1 MLGVRVEEDRLLIE
15 PRLGNL
21 TYARGKGVTPYGTVL
36 ADWQQG
42 KTPASLSFNIELPK
56 GVSGELRLPILQPG
70 FTVEVNGRKVLD
82 NGKLRKGV
90 EGRIEGRWLLVNNVK
105 GTVLGRIYE

>member
-1 MLGVRVEEDRLLIE
+1 MRVEEDRLLIE

-21 TYARGKGVTPYGTVL
+21 TYARGKVVTPYGTVS
-36 ADWQQG
+36 ADWQKG
-42 KTPASLSFNIELPK
+42 KIPASLSFNIELPK
-56 GVSGELRLPILQPG
+56 GVSGELRLPVLQPG
-70 FTVEVNGRKVLD
+70 LTVEVNGRKVLD

-105 GTVLGRIYE
+105 GTVSGRIYE